1 MLRFGSDIV
10 ANSAY
15 GRSCGQQHAERTG
28 PITTVV
34 LSGRIASRCARDRPR
49 RAGGRSRNPAGAT
62 GAAASSFGRPTR
74 VVRSFGRAPTGR
86 GLCGARA
93 SRSQCRTS
101 ASVARS
107 IRHRFVRPGRIVDR
121 HTNRLG
127 EPAGSTAA
135 PFDSRYHIRKKLS
148 SSVLSDGKCHVTIND
163 NTSVRIYRFIALSI
177 IASIKPN
184 SHGLSDNE

>member
-1 MLRFGSDIV
+1 MTRVRRRCIEVESNILQVEDIVVMLRFGSDIV

-62 GAAASSFGRPTR
+62 GAAASSFGQPTR

-86 GLCGARA
+86 GLRGARA

-135 PFDSRYHIRKKLS
+135 QFDSRCHIKKKDFFLCAF
-148 SSVLSDGKCHVTIND
+148 GWKMP
-163 NTSVRIYRFIALSI
+163 Y
-177 IASIKPN
+177 PN
-184 SHGLSDNE
+184 W

>member
-1 MLRFGSDIV
+1 MTRVRRRCIEVESNILQVEGIVVILRSRFDIV

-15 GRSCGQQHAERTG
+15 SRSCGQTYAERTG
-28 PITTVV
+28 PSPQLCSPAGPHRAAHGT
-34 LSGRIASRCARDRPR
+34 DR
-49 RAGGRSRNPAGAT
+49 AEQVGEAVTLAGAT
-62 GAAASSFGRPTR
+62 GAAASSFGQPTR

-86 GLCGARA
+86 GLRGARA

-135 PFDSRYHIRKKLS
+135 QFDSRCHIKKKDFFLCAF
-148 SSVLSDGKCHVTIND
+148 GWKMP
-163 NTSVRIYRFIALSI
+163 Y
-177 IASIKPN
+177 PN
-184 SHGLSDNE
+184 